1 MPVVFP
7 SSYTLWPSAADARC
21 ETSPAPS
28 PLLRHL
34 HQKGRFLHCWVEYAS
49 QKTDFVLPRCLHL
62 GRCSNNH
69 SKNIIRASQLRSPQ
83 RFWHAHQR
91 ETFQRRDVKGEKS
104 RSAPGP
110 SHPDSE
116 PLRKQGRQAGFRGR
130 GRGAESE
137 NPGRGSG
144 SSGFAD
150 PKPRPGS
157 GVVGVRLIQNP
168 DPGGVGD
175 FPGFIFFLN
184 FFMIFFSS
192 RARALSTV
200 LSTSSSR
207 PPACAGYSRSFN
219 EHQSSPHPRLRRRRP
234 LRAQRAAAAAEEEEE
249 EGEEARWRRL
259 SPPWL
264 SCA

>member
-1 MPVVFP
+1 MRGH
-7 SSYTLWPSAADARC
+7 YQTNKI
-21 ETSPAPS
+21 
-28 PLLRHL
+28 LL
-34 HQKGRFLHCWVEYAS
+34 
-49 QKTDFVLPRCLHL
+49 KTRERLPTVL
-62 GRCSNNH
+62 
-69 SKNIIRASQLRSPQ
+69 
-83 RFWHAHQR
+83 
-91 ETFQRRDVKGEKS
+91 
-104 RSAPGP
+104 
-110 SHPDSE
+110 
-116 PLRKQGRQAGFRGR
+116 GFRGR

-157 GVVGVRLIQNP
+157 GVVGVPPRRTP
-168 DPGGVGD
+168 TPPGS
-175 FPGFIFFLN
+175 GFSPVLNFFLN
-184 FFMIFFSS
+184 FFSS